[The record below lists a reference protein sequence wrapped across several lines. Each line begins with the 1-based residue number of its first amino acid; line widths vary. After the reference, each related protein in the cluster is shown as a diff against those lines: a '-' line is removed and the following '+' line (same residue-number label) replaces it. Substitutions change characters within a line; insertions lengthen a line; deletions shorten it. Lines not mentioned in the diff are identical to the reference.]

1 MKSLK
6 EYLIESN
13 ISESTECKESKT
25 FTFDFT
31 GIENGEET
39 VKSLE
44 GKENYSIDGNKVTVT
59 ICSEKDTNI
68 EILQQAI
75 EMARKSQK
83 NSSNEHYAQKTKALA
98 VKLSELFDYQDS
110 LAEQDK
116 EEEKTKE
123 EE

>member
-13 ISESTECKESKT
+13 ISESNECGESKT

-83 NSSNEHYAQKTKALA
+83 NSSNEQYAQKTKALA
-98 VKLSELFDYQDS
+98 TKLSELFEYQDS
-110 LAEQDK
+110 LAEQDEK
-116 EEEKTKE
+116 EKTKE

>member
-13 ISESTECKESKT
+13 ISESNECGESKT

-59 ICSEKDTNI
+59 ICSEKDTSI

-83 NSSNEHYAQKTKALA
+83 NSSNEQYAQKTKALA
-98 VKLSELFDYQDS
+98 TKLSELFEYQDS
-110 LAEQDK
+110 LAEQDEK
-116 EEEKTKE
+116 EKTKE